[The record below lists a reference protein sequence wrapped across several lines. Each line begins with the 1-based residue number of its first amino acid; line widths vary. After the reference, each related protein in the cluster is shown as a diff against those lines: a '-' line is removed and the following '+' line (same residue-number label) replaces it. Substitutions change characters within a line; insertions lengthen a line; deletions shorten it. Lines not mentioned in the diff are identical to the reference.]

1 MATAALGNAPNVS
14 SAPPSDVESHAQWRG
29 APSTLLGLSVT
40 MRPSTLGYAGG
51 WPTPLPF

>member
-29 APSTLLGLSVT
+29 APSTLLELSVT
-40 MRPSTLGYAGG
+40 MRPSTLSSAGG